1 MVTNISFFERI
12 SYFLKKSFN
21 RGYSKSNPAPEITDS
36 LVIELSSKCKS
47 REELAQ
53 EYGFSVKTLKRRFEK
68 HNIKISSGLIC
79 PNDLRTIYSKLGLPG
94 IINPAEN
101 CRFYWFVSNPVR
113 FIFHSVRFC
122 PVYFIIETSLYP
134 FHISILDF

>member
-1 MVTNISFFERI
+1 M
-12 SYFLKKSFN
+12 KSFN
-21 RGYSKSNPAPEITDS
+21 RGYSKSNPAEITDS

-94 IINPAEN
+94 INQPG
-101 CRFYWFVSNPVR
+101 RK
-113 FIFHSVRFC
+113 
-122 PVYFIIETSLYP
+122 L
-134 FHISILDF
+134 